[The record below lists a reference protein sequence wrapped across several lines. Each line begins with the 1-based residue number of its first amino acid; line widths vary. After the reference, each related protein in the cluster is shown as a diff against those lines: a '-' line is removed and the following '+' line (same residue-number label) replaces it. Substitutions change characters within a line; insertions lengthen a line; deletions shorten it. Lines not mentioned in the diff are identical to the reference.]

1 MKKFTAVPPTMPN
14 VVNTPELANP
24 FSPGGNLVVND
35 AYALFPEVFGNVLRE
50 SDTLFRMAADS
61 LSICAERGNHKDAL
75 AWHKQAIMSQNLKLA
90 TIQTMA
96 KSQEVAELRKKNNAD
111 LAGKNAR
118 NVSGNVLD
126 AIDPAARK
134 AVVDI
139 IARRVTAQEVVS
151 Q

>member
-1 MKKFTAVPPTMPN
+1 
-14 VVNTPELANP
+14 
-24 FSPGGNLVVND
+24 
-35 AYALFPEVFGNVLRE
+35 
-50 SDTLFRMAADS
+50 
-61 LSICAERGNHKDAL
+61 
-75 AWHKQAIMSQNLKLA
+75 MSQNLKLA